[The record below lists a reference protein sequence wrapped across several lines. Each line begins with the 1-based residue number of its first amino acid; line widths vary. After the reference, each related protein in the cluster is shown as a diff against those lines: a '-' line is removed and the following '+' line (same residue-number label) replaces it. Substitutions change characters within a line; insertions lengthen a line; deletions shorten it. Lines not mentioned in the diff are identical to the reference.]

1 MNQQGIP
8 SYGELFYEE
17 KDVEHILAK
26 GPVILTELQT
36 KLQDTTAFGSQG
48 FREYA
53 RKQLKALKS
62 GVMQMEGG
70 ELLDNPQ
77 IIYTAAIQPVKLR
90 WTTPEGE
97 ERRDPVDNLKLQDS
111 KISFDFL
118 R

>member
-1 MNQQGIP
+1 VNQQGIP

-36 KLQDTTAFGSQG
+36 ELQNTTTFGSQG
-48 FREYA
+48 FREYT
-53 RKQLKALKS
+53 KKPLKALKS

-77 IIYTAAIQPVKLR
+77 IIYTAVIQSVKLR

-97 ERRDPVDNLKLQDS
+97 KKRRS
-111 KISFDFL
+111 SG
-118 R
+118 